1 MPDLPRIPVSWLW
14 VAATAAATALIVA
27 WLVAFRYPDLPDPMP
42 VHWNAAGE
50 ADVFRPKSLS
60 GFLGLILVG
69 PGILLLSMVGAMA
82 LISAQ
87 STSLTQRG
95 GAKTP
100 EAAQRAWHS
109 LQATQNHLGWY
120 LFGLNLLVLFLLVRS
135 YGAQTGGAD
144 FVVFLLGVVVLT
156 VFLVM
161 AIYRAERVAQER
173 WPRPAE
179 EQRKWRGPLY
189 HDPDDPRL
197 LVPTDSGMN
206 QAINLGRPAGRI
218 IMGLLVLGPLLVLIP
233 LLFL

>member
-1 MPDLPRIPVSWLW
+1 
-14 VAATAAATALIVA
+14 
-27 WLVAFRYPDLPDPMP
+27 
-42 VHWNAAGE
+42 
-50 ADVFRPKSLS
+50 
-60 GFLGLILVG
+60 
-69 PGILLLSMVGAMA
+69 
-82 LISAQ
+82 
-87 STSLTQRG
+87 
-95 GAKTP
+95 
-100 EAAQRAWHS
+100 
-109 LQATQNHLGWY
+109 
-120 LFGLNLLVLFLLVRS
+120 
-135 YGAQTGGAD
+135 
-144 FVVFLLGVVVLT
+144 